1 MRYNEHRTPTPVSCI
16 VQEGIVRLRRSPA
29 SCRKV
34 SYAYAGLLHRAGRYR
49 TPTPVSCIVQEGIV
63 CLCRS
68 PASCRKQE
76 TAYDHFFYISA
87 WAVATAEHEDT
98 DPTTI

>member
-1 MRYNEHRTPTPVSCI
+1 AYAGLLHRAGKHRTPTPVSCI

-49 TPTPVSCIVQEGIV
+49 MPMPVSCIVQEARNG
-63 CLCRS
+63 LRS
-68 PASCRKQE
+68 
-76 TAYDHFFYISA
+76 FFYISA
-87 WAVATAEHEDT
+87 WAVATAEREDT
-98 DPTTI
+98 DTSTI